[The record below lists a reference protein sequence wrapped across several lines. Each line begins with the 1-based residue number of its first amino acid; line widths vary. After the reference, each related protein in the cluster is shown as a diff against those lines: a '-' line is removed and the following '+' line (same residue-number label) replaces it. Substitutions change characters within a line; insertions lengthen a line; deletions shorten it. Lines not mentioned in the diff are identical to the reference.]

1 MMRRAERL
9 NYMLLEAAKQVLE
22 ACNRGEIK
30 ATKPMHSV
38 PLTMLANRVDEGL
51 SREIK
56 EDRNERRSNN
66 RNS

>member
-38 PLTMLANRVDEGL
+38 PLTMLANRVDECL
-51 SREIK
+51 RLEIK
-56 EDRNERRSNN
+56 EDRNHERTSN
-66 RNS
+66 

>member
-38 PLTMLANRVDEGL
+38 PLTMLANRVDECL
-51 SREIK
+51 RLEIK
-56 EDRNERRSNN
+56 EDRDERRSNH
-66 RNS
+66 RNT